1 MQPAYRAAGNRT
13 RRGGLQVDR
22 ALLMIISA
30 ALVLA
35 GVIGLIFGG

>member
-1 MQPAYRAAGNRT
+1 MPQFRAEL
-13 RRGGLQVDR
+13 RRGGLRVDR
-22 ALLMIISA
+22 ALLMIVSA